1 MSASPLAPAEVIPR
15 SVLLCAFEGV
25 PYLLAGLGD
34 GQLFT
39 FIVDEASGELGD
51 RKQLSLGTQPITLRT
66 FRNKTTTHVFAAG
79 PATRCS
85 PRHKMALNS
94 RDQGSECVG

>member
-39 FIVDEASGELGD
+39 FIVDEATGELGRAVQID
-51 RKQLSLGTQPITLRT
+51 PTKPMLKALKTKRLKLNYDEPLLSFAFKFNLR
-66 FRNKTTTHVFAAG
+66 RYSW
-79 PATRCS
+79 ATAS
-85 PRHKMALNS
+85 S
-94 RDQGSECVG
+94 